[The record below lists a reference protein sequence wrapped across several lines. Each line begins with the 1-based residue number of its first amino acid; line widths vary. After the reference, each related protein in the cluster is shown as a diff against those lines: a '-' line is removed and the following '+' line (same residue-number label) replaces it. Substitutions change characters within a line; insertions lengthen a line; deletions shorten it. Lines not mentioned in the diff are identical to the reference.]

1 MNSTVTAAPVVNAPK
16 RAMGENYLLL
26 LRAIHMHLRPKSYL
40 EIGSETGISLALSAC
55 ASVAVDPA
63 FQIKRD
69 VIQKKPCFHAYQ
81 MPSDDFFRRV
91 DPTVVLG
98 DKIDFAFLDGM
109 HLYEFLLRDFINTEK
124 YCRRN
129 SLIALHDCVP
139 SDVPMTRRAQNG
151 PEKELS
157 SQPSWWT
164 GDVWKVVPILKNYRP
179 DLAIVVA
186 DAEPTGLVLIT
197 NFDPTSKV
205 LEERY
210 SEIIREMADVDL
222 AAYGLDRFVKE
233 CELVPTA
240 GLLTFESLTK
250 RFWL

>member
-1 MNSTVTAAPVVNAPK
+1 MNSTVTAAPVVHAPK
-16 RAMGENYLLL
+16 RATGENYLLL
-26 LRAIHMHLRPKSYL
+26 LKAIHTHLRPKSYL
-40 EIGSETGISLALSAC
+40 EIGSENGISLSVSEC
-55 ASVAVDPA
+55 ATLAVDPA

-69 VIQKKPCFHAYQ
+69 VIQKKPSFHAYQ

-124 YCRRN
+124 YCRSN

-139 SDVPMTRRAQNG
+139 SDVPMTRRLQDG

-157 SQPSWWT
+157 SQPRWWT
-164 GDVWKVVPILKNYRP
+164 GDVWKVVPILKKYRP
-179 DLAIVVA
+179 DLSIVVA

-197 NFDPTSKV
+197 NLDQTS
-205 LEERY
+205 
-210 SEIIREMADVDL
+210 
-222 AAYGLDRFVKE
+222 
-233 CELVPTA
+233 
-240 GLLTFESLTK
+240 
-250 RFWL
+250 